1 MYNKILLVSLL
12 ILLAICIFYQKNW
25 IVYKE
30 DYNNIDNSLKYK
42 IDSFSIQNETCND
55 ILYQQ
60 SYEAEYKENIEI
72 DTENIEIG
80 TENIEIVTED
90 IDNTDNTDNIITDM
104 QNLSINETEI
114 LSISQEAN
122 LLAEKYI
129 SNKVVGETSFSDCL
143 HIAIATINNADSLV
157 SWNFKHIVNVS
168 RIIGYN
174 TVNLEHGYQS
184 LRIESP
190 KGIYE
195 KGN

>member
-1 MYNKILLVSLL
+1 MTKRIYLDTSV
-12 ILLAICIFYQKNW
+12 FGGY
-25 IVYKE
+25 YDKE
-30 DYNNIDNSLKYK
+30 FQELTKRL
-42 IDSFSIQNETCND
+42 F
-55 ILYQQ
+55 
-60 SYEAEYKENIEI
+60 
-72 DTENIEIG
+72 IEIG
-80 TENIEIVTED
+80 QNKFKVLVSSLTINELLLAPIEV
-90 IDNTDNTDNIITDM
+90 NNLLK
-104 QNLSINETEI
+104 NLSINETEI

-122 LLAEKYI
+122 SLAEKYI

>member
-1 MYNKILLVSLL
+1 MTKRIYLDTS
-12 ILLAICIFYQKNW
+12 
-25 IVYKE
+25 VYGGYFDKE
-30 DYNNIDNSLKYK
+30 FQELTKRL
-42 IDSFSIQNETCND
+42 F
-55 ILYQQ
+55 
-60 SYEAEYKENIEI
+60 
-72 DTENIEIG
+72 IEIG
-80 TENIEIVTED
+80 QNKFKVLVSSLTINELLFAPIEV
-90 IDNTDNTDNIITDM
+90 NNLLK
-104 QNLSINETEI
+104 NLSINETEI

-122 LLAEKYI
+122 SLAEKYI

-174 TVNLEHGYQS
+174 TVNLEYGYKS

-190 KGIYE
+190 IGIYE